1 MTRVVFCADDLG
13 MGAARDAGILR
24 AARTGIVRE
33 VSLCVTGGGETAALA
48 RVASQRDAPGI
59 GLHLSFTYGRA
70 LSGPIE
76 GLTDPSGRFHGLP
89 RVLAATALGRPRLDA
104 VTREVRAQLARLRA
118 LGAEPTHLNGHHH
131 VHVFPIIRDAVLEL
145 ARELPALHLRVPA
158 TARPALRGATLN
170 ALGRAFLRRA
180 RARGVA
186 LRSLPCVGLD
196 AARGD
201 ALAAFTRTL
210 EGLDGAAEWVLHPLA
225 GPGEADGGGG
235 LGARA
240 RQDELRVLES
250 APFRALLA
258 RHGVEPSRFGDA

>member
-13 MGAARDAGILR
+13 MGPERDEGILR
-24 AARTGIVRE
+24 AAATGIVRE

-48 RVASQRDAPGI
+48 RVARQSDAPGI
-59 GLHLSFTYGRA
+59 GLHVSFTYGRA

-89 RVLAATALGRPRLDA
+89 RALVSTALGRPRLDA

-118 LGAEPTHLNGHHH
+118 LGVEPTHLNGHHH
-131 VHVFPIIRDAVLEL
+131 AHVFPIIRDAVLEL

-158 TARPALRGATLN
+158 SPEWSARGATLN
-170 ALGRAFLRRA
+170 ALGRAFVGRA

-186 LRSLPCVGLD
+186 LRSLPCLGLD
-196 AARGD
+196 AAGGD
-201 ALAAFTRTL
+201 ALDAFTRTL
-210 EGLDGAAEWVLHPLA
+210 ERLDGAAEWVLHPLA

-250 APFRALLA
+250 AAFRALLA